1 MGPWVPTPFMS
12 QALGD
17 LDLLGLSFPSVQT
30 RESGWHCTQTL
41 PEPRASINTTC
52 LLGNL
57 RPDQPDPPQCG
68 FHSGGHPCTWAGCTS
83 DQGQGHRQPPSSLQG
98 WGFTPSSP
106 GPEIAAGHWQASLP
120 GSKKEVRERRGL
132 LFFLPMSGFCVLT
145 GTSPAAPTCGS
156 LCGGGEEAEAQ
167 SHTQRGWDLRSSVVS
182 C

>member
-1 MGPWVPTPFMS
+1 M
-12 QALGD
+12 ALHAD
-17 LDLLGLSFPSVQT
+17 PSRTLSIYKYHVSVRKPAARPARPPPSVGFTQAVTPAPGLAAPQT
-30 RESGWHCTQTL
+30 KGKVT
-41 PEPRASINTTC
+41 
-52 LLGNL
+52 
-57 RPDQPDPPQCG
+57 
-68 FHSGGHPCTWAGCTS
+68 
-83 DQGQGHRQPPSSLQG
+83 RQPPSSLQG